1 MLIVQKMKFYSNL
14 MVWWKSLRYSKVRC
28 KYVDSSKNVKFYS
41 NLMVW
46 WRSLRHSNQ
55 REKSKEG
62 TGVTHPE
69 AQIATWNSSR
79 KPPFGYY
86 TWQVSS
92 PDMWKGRLGL

>member
-1 MLIVQKMKFYSNL
+1 MNQAH
-14 MVWWKSLRYSKVRC
+14 KVRC

-62 TGVTHPE
+62 TGVMHPE
-69 AQIATWNSSR
+69 AQNCHLELVKETS
-79 KPPFGYY
+79 
-86 TWQVSS
+86 
-92 PDMWKGRLGL
+92 L